1 MFIKGKNR
9 SNPVLLWVHGGPG
22 MPDYFL
28 LEQCPDG
35 A

>member
-22 MPDYFL
+22 PLSASMS
-28 LEQCPDG
+28 
-35 A
+35 